1 MILLYALKTALKVKR
16 GEPLTS
22 GSVNV
27 NVARFEFSPDWEGLE
42 RIAVFRAG
50 GESRSVVLG
59 ADGQC
64 VIPWETLASHGR
76 QLTAGV
82 YGTRGGEVVLPTVWA
97 SLGTV
102 LEGAAPGK
110 EAQPPT
116 PDLWR
121 QELASKGDKL
131 DYDGLNLS
139 LMSGDT
145 PLSTVQIAGG
155 GEGGAVVVPGPPGP
169 EGPPGPQGEPGK
181 DGEPGP
187 QGERG
192 PQGEQGPPGPPGPV
206 GPDGNPIG
214 TVISYI
220 GITPPKD
227 YLVCDGRE
235 YDISQYS
242 QLAKFFESQF
252 GSSNHFGGDGVSTFA
267 VPDLRNLFLR
277 GFHGEAEEALSGE
290 IGVRQNATEHVAFD
304 IWEPDNTIYI
314 SRAGTQYATA
324 VSNPDVVVRHR
335 AYGYAVFRPS
345 TVSGDNSESISMY
358 TSRPVNAAVLYCIK
372 AVLYK

>member
-1 MILLYALKTALKVKR
+1 MFQLYAKKNQLTVR
-16 GEPLTS
+16 QREPLTS

-27 NVARFEFSPDWEGLE
+27 NAARFEFSPDWEGLE
-42 RIAVFRAG
+42 RVAVFRAG
-50 GESRSVVLG
+50 VESRSVVLG

-227 YLVCDGRE
+227 YLVCDGME

-277 GFHGEAEEALSGE
+277 GYHGEAEDRLSGE
-290 IGVRQNATEHVAFD
+290 IGEKQEATSLPRYLCTSVYEVVYRHPDEEIANINYPDKTYFDSNINRYELKYTGSGRQSEDACRMT
-304 IWEPDNTIYI
+304 T
-314 SRAGTQYATA
+314 
-324 VSNPDVVVRHR
+324 
-335 AYGYAVFRPS
+335 RPI
-345 TVSGDNSESISMY
+345 NS
-358 TSRPVNAAVLYCIK
+358 AVLYCIK